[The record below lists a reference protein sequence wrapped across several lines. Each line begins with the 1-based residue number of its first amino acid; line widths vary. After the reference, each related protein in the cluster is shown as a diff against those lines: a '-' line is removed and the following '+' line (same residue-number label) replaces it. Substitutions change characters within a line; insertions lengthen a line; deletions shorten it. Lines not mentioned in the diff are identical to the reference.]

1 MCGPN
6 SNHQKQMHACRRF
19 ALPPLFAA
27 IAPRRH
33 RLTPMPPSPYAA
45 RTAIALRRHR
55 SRRLPRSRCRH
66 CLRHRHRKLMQL
78 HASAAHCRRRH
89 RRALL
94 GPPAIPAET
103 PPRVAARIPEVR
115 AVSGHAVQAA
125 EPGVCAAAAAAPR
138 PRRRRGSGRRRRVRT
153 LLAGRS
159 VGEAQKAANQ
169 GGGGALGFKGGTEN
183 QGAVCYPATIRCAA
197 AAALVLRAWAALSL
211 GPGKRSGPAM
221 VADRTRTAGGSCAA
235 SSASFLPRIMPGCPV
250 KLECAAKGNKRVLE
264 VGRQKKTPCSSHSV
278 SDHTPLYLRGTKMQV
293 GGGGRGR
300 KNSRSR
306 RPEETSTGVAYL
318 GFV

>member
-1 MCGPN
+1 MSPQE
-6 SNHQKQMHACRRF
+6 SQRFEQSPATRCRQQSQGFAPPPPLRPGRVVVVVLEDVVEF
-19 ALPPLFAA
+19 AL
-27 IAPRRH
+27 
-33 RLTPMPPSPYAA
+33 
-45 RTAIALRRHR
+45 
-55 SRRLPRSRCRH
+55 C
-66 CLRHRHRKLMQL
+66 
-78 HASAAHCRRRH
+78 
-89 RRALL
+89 
-94 GPPAIPAET
+94 
-103 PPRVAARIPEVR
+103 
-115 AVSGHAVQAA
+115 
-125 EPGVCAAAAAAPR
+125 
-138 PRRRRGSGRRRRVRT
+138 
-153 LLAGRS
+153 LLAGVSGRPKKRPTK
-159 VGEAQKAANQ
+159 V
-169 GGGGALGFKGGTEN
+169 GGGALGFKGGTEN

-278 SDHTPLYLRGTKMQV
+278 SDYTPLYLRGTKMQV